1 MNAGKKETEGYS
13 RPAFRR
19 CNNGFAGSFTQSRN
33 RQPDRLSRNRSDW
46 EMPRRTSQPAR
57 ARPWK
62 PAWIAARPKSAVARE
77 SQFALRLCP
86 GSNAP
91 ARNRQEDAIGRPRA
105 IQAREPSAS
114 GFPLQKACQNRSGGL
129 QIAAAPP
136 TKHGR
141 FIEMGIRLS
150 GSWKNCSTKAEA
162 ERFMAKV
169 ISSDMTCR
177 RYRYS
182 PNCWRN
188 VASPGMDI
196 RAARFK

>member
-33 RQPDRLSRNRSDW
+33 RQPDRLFRDRSDW

-77 SQFALRLCP
+77 SQSALRLCP

-91 ARNRQEDAIGRPRA
+91 ARNMREDAIRRPRA
-105 IQAREPSAS
+105 IQTWEPSAS
-114 GFPLQKACQNRSGGL
+114 GFPLSKACRNRSSGV

-136 TKHGR
+136 AKQVR
-141 FIEMGIRLS
+141 FIGMGIRLS
-150 GSWKNCSTKAEA
+150 GSWKNCSTEAEA

-169 ISSDMTCR
+169 ISSGMTCR
-177 RYRYS
+177 RYPYS
-182 PNCWRN
+182 PNC
-188 VASPGMDI
+188 
-196 RAARFK
+196 